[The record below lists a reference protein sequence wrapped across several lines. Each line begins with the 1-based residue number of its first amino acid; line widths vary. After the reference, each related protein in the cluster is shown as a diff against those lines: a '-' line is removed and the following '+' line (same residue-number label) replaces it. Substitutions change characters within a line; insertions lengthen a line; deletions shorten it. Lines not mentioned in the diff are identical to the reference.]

1 MRGRPLLGA
10 EELKRTFVE
19 FASYGTRSAAAD
31 MDGSKF
37 VKLLRDSRLMSRG
50 FTSTD
55 ADLLFSRVRRT
66 PFPGPPPLSTMSS
79 QEATRGNL
87 NCTRLVVFPHCSTT
101 GNSEVSI

>member
-55 ADLLFSRVRRT
+55 ADLLFSRVRR
-66 PFPGPPPLSTMSS
+66 PPPS
-79 QEATRGNL
+79 QAPRPCPRCLHRKQPG
-87 NCTRLVVFPHCSTT
+87 V
-101 GNSEVSI
+101 I